1 VGDRRL
7 YSESRKDNYF
17 YGKSLLGVV
26 VQDVELPTID
36 ARKSTALV
44 FLGLG
49 AYFAYLYH
57 LGFGEV
63 TASLVQVNLT
73 IFGLAFLLSLLDVV
87 FNALAWKTV
96 VQELDYRISLSD
108 VFFIY
113 MSSIFL
119 NNLIPSGSV
128 SGETAR
134 LYFLN
139 KIAGNARLDSCTASV
154 AATRIITAIP
164 FVLGMSLGLAYLVLY
179 YEVPSWALTT
189 CFSMIFLMVSVGV
202 LFVGVCFSE
211 NLLQRTVNVVIDQVE
226 WIFHKSV
233 NRNFYCGITRQ
244 FQQTMLLL
252 RKRNGPLILSSFWA
266 FAGWLSL
273 NLVAFAAFRS
283 LGVEVPIFAIFA
295 VYSVIMVFQ
304 NLPLILPGGL
314 GIVDIL
320 MTALFTTVG
329 VSLHD
334 AAAVTILAR
343 VAQLWF
349 HTLLGGI
356 CTAYLL
362 RKVGK
367 NEIKRGI
374 STIPATGP

>member
-1 VGDRRL
+1 M
-7 YSESRKDNYF
+7 
-17 YGKSLLGVV
+17 
-26 VQDVELPTID
+26 VQDLELPAINPK
-36 ARKSTALV
+36 KSTVLV
-44 FLGLG
+44 VLGLF
-49 AYFAYLYH
+49 AYFAYLCH
-57 LGFGEV
+57 LGLGEV
-63 TASLVQVNLT
+63 TASLSQVNLS
-73 IFGLAFLLSLLDVV
+73 IFGLAFLLSLLNVV
-87 FNALAWKTV
+87 FNALSWKTLIR
-96 VQELDYRISLSD
+96 ELDYRISLAD
-108 VFFIY
+108 VFSIY

-139 KIAGNARLDSCTASV
+139 KIAGNARLDSSTASV
-154 AATRIITAIP
+154 AATRIITAAP
-164 FVLGMSLGLAYLVLY
+164 FVLGMSLGLVYLVLW

-189 CFSMIFLMVSVGV
+189 CLSMIFLMVSAGA

-211 NLLQRTVNVVIDQVE
+211 SWLLGTVNVVIDQAE
-226 WIFHKSV
+226 RLFKRSID
-233 NRNFYCGITRQ
+233 RNFCCGMTRE
-244 FQQTMLLL
+244 FQQSMLLL
-252 RKRNGPLILSSFWA
+252 RNRNGPLLLSSFWA
-266 FAGWLSL
+266 LLGWLSL

-283 LGVEVPIFAIFA
+283 LGVEVPILALFA

-304 NLPLILPGGL
+304 NLPLILPGGI
-314 GIVDIL
+314 GIVEIL
-320 MTALFTTVG
+320 MTALFTAVG

-356 CTAYLL
+356 CTAHLL

-367 NEIKRGI
+367 RGTKR
-374 STIPATGP
+374 STSMIPARGP

>member
-1 VGDRRL
+1 M
-7 YSESRKDNYF
+7 
-17 YGKSLLGVV
+17 

-44 FLGLG
+44 VLGIS

-57 LGFGEV
+57 LGLSEV
-63 TASLVQVNLT
+63 TESLAQVNLA
-73 IFGLAFLLSLLDVV
+73 IFGLAFLLSFVDVV
-87 FNALAWKTV
+87 FNALSWKTL
-96 VQELDYRISLSD
+96 VQELDYRISLAD

-211 NLLQRTVNVVIDQVE
+211 NLLQRTVNAVIDQVE
-226 WIFHKSV
+226 WIFKRSV
-233 NRNFYCGITRQ
+233 NRNLYCGITHQ
-244 FQQTMLLL
+244 FQQSMLLL
-252 RKRNGPLILSSFWA
+252 RNRNGPLVISSFWA

-273 NLVAFAAFRS
+273 NMVAFAAFRS

-295 VYSVIMVFQ
+295 VYSVILVFQ
-304 NLPLILPGGL
+304 TLPLILPGGL

-320 MTALFTTVG
+320 MTALFTAVG

-334 AAAVTILAR
+334 AAAVTILSR

-362 RKVGK
+362 RKVGRR
-367 NEIKRGI
+367 ETKRGR
-374 STIPATGP
+374 SMIPARGL

>member
-1 VGDRRL
+1 
-7 YSESRKDNYF
+7 
-17 YGKSLLGVV
+17 
-26 VQDVELPTID
+26 
-36 ARKSTALV
+36 
-44 FLGLG
+44 
-49 AYFAYLYH
+49 
-57 LGFGEV
+57 
-63 TASLVQVNLT
+63 
-73 IFGLAFLLSLLDVV
+73 
-87 FNALAWKTV
+87 
-96 VQELDYRISLSD
+96 
-108 VFFIY
+108 
-113 MSSIFL
+113 
-119 NNLIPSGSV
+119 
-128 SGETAR
+128 
-134 LYFLN
+134 
-139 KIAGNARLDSCTASV
+139 
-154 AATRIITAIP
+154 
-164 FVLGMSLGLAYLVLY
+164 
-179 YEVPSWALTT
+179 
-189 CFSMIFLMVSVGV
+189 VGV
-202 LFVGVCFSE
+202 LLVGVCFSE
-211 NLLQRTVNVVIDQVE
+211 NLLHRMVNAVIDKVE
-226 WIFHKSV
+226 WIFHRSV

-244 FQQTMLLL
+244 FQQSMLLL
-252 RKRNGPLILSSFWA
+252 RNRNGPLVLSSFWA

-367 NEIKRGI
+367 NEIKKGVSR
-374 STIPATGP
+374 IPATDP

>member
-1 VGDRRL
+1 
-7 YSESRKDNYF
+7 
-17 YGKSLLGVV
+17 V
-26 VQDVELPTID
+26 VQDVELPTIN
-36 ARKSTALV
+36 AQKSTALV
-44 FLGLG
+44 ILGLG

-57 LGFGEV
+57 LGLSEV
-63 TASLVQVNLT
+63 TESLSQVNLA
-73 IFGLAFLLSLLDVV
+73 IFGLAFLLSLLNVV
-87 FNALAWKTV
+87 FNALSWKTLV
-96 VQELDYRISLSD
+96 RELDYRISLAD

-128 SGETAR
+128 SGETGR
-134 LYFLN
+134 LYFLS
-139 KIAGNARLDSCTASV
+139 KIAGNARLDSSTASV

-164 FVLGMSLGLAYLVLY
+164 FVLGMSFGLGYLVLH

-211 NLLQRTVNVVIDQVE
+211 NLLQRMVNAVIDQVE
-226 WIFHKSV
+226 ALFKRSV
-233 NRNFYCGITRQ
+233 NRNFYSDITHQ
-244 FQQTMLLL
+244 FQQSMLLL
-252 RKRNGPLILSSFWA
+252 RNRNGPLIVSSFWA

-283 LGVEVPIFAIFA
+283 LGVEVPIFAVFA
-295 VYSVIMVFQ
+295 VYSVILVFQ

-320 MTALFTTVG
+320 MTALFTAVG

-367 NEIKRGI
+367 NETKRCVSI
-374 STIPATGP
+374 TTATGP

>member
-1 VGDRRL
+1 MGDRRL

-17 YGKSLLGVV
+17 YAKSHLGVV

-63 TASLVQVNLT
+63 TASLAQVNLT

-96 VQELDYRISLSD
+96 VQELDYRISLSN

-179 YEVPSWALTT
+179 YQVPSWALTT

-226 WIFHKSV
+226 WIFKRSV
-233 NRNFYCGITRQ
+233 DRNFYCGITHQ
-244 FQQTMLLL
+244 FQQSMLLL
-252 RKRNGPLILSSFWA
+252 RNRNGPLILSSFWA

-320 MTALFTTVG
+320 MTALLTTVG

-367 NEIKRGI
+367 NELNRGI
-374 STIPATGP
+374 STTPATGP

>member
-1 VGDRRL
+1 M
-7 YSESRKDNYF
+7 
-17 YGKSLLGVV
+17 

-36 ARKSTALV
+36 ATKSTGLV
-44 FLGLG
+44 VLGLS
-49 AYFAYLYH
+49 AYFAYLYS

-63 TASLVQVNLT
+63 AVSLSQVNLA
-73 IFGLAFLLSLLDVV
+73 IFGLAFLLSLLNVV
-87 FNALAWKTV
+87 FNALSWKTLV
-96 VQELDYRISLSD
+96 RELDYRISLLD

-128 SGETAR
+128 SGETGR
-134 LYFLN
+134 LYFLS
-139 KIAGNARLDSCTASV
+139 KIAGNARLDSSTASV

-164 FVLGMSLGLAYLVLY
+164 FVLGMSLGLAYLILR
-179 YEVPSWALTT
+179 YEIPSWALTT

-211 NLLQRTVNVVIDQVE
+211 NLLQRMVNAVIDQVE
-226 WIFHKSV
+226 WIFHRSA
-233 NRNFYCGITRQ
+233 NRNFYSDTTRQ
-244 FQQTMLLL
+244 FQQSMLLL
-252 RKRNGPLILSSFWA
+252 RKRNRPLIVSSFWA

-320 MTALFTTVG
+320 MTALFTAVG

-349 HTLLGGI
+349 HTLVGGI

-362 RKVGK
+362 RKVSKG
-367 NEIKRGI
+367 G
-374 STIPATGP
+374 TIRSVSITTATGP

>member
-1 VGDRRL
+1 M
-7 YSESRKDNYF
+7 
-17 YGKSLLGVV
+17 
-26 VQDVELPTID
+26 VQDLELPTIN
-36 ARKSTALV
+36 AQKSTVLV
-44 FLGLG
+44 ILGLS
-49 AYFAYLYH
+49 AYFAYLYS
-57 LGFGEV
+57 LGLCEV
-63 TASLVQVNLT
+63 TESLAQVDLA

-87 FNALAWKTV
+87 FNALSWKTLIR
-96 VQELDYRISLSD
+96 ELNYRISLAD

-128 SGETAR
+128 SGETGR
-134 LYFLN
+134 LYFLS
-139 KIAGNARLDSCTASV
+139 KIAGNARLESSTASV

-164 FVLGMSLGLAYLVLY
+164 FVLGMSLGLAYLLLY
-179 YEVPSWALTT
+179 YEIPSWALTT
-189 CFSMIFLMVSVGV
+189 CFSMIFLMVSAGV
-202 LFVGVCFSE
+202 LFIGVCFSE
-211 NLLQRTVNVVIDQVE
+211 NLLQRVVNVLIDQVE
-226 WIFHKSV
+226 VLFNRSI
-233 NRNFYCGITRQ
+233 NRNFYCEITRQ
-244 FQQTMLLL
+244 FQQSMLLL
-252 RKRNGPLILSSFWA
+252 RNRNGPLILSSFWA

-283 LGVEVPIFAIFA
+283 LGVEIPLFAVFA

-320 MTALFTTVG
+320 MTALFTAVG

-367 NEIKRGI
+367 NEAKRGA
-374 STIPATGP
+374 SRIPAAGP

>member
-1 VGDRRL
+1 M
-7 YSESRKDNYF
+7 
-17 YGKSLLGVV
+17 
-26 VQDVELPTID
+26 VQDLELPTIN
-36 ARKSTALV
+36 AQKSTALV
-44 FLGLG
+44 VLGLS

-63 TASLVQVNLT
+63 AASLAQVNLA
-73 IFGLAFLLSLLDVV
+73 IFGLAFLLSFLDVV
-87 FNALAWKTV
+87 FNALAWKTLV
-96 VQELDYRISLSD
+96 RELDYRISLLD

-128 SGETAR
+128 SGETGR
-134 LYFLN
+134 LYFLS
-139 KIAGNARLDSCTASV
+139 KIAGNARLDSSTASV

-164 FVLGMSLGLAYLVLY
+164 FVLGMSLGLGYLVLY

-189 CFSMIFLMVSVGV
+189 CFSMIFLMVSAGV

-211 NLLQRTVNVVIDQVE
+211 SLLQRMVNVVIDQVE
-226 WIFHKSV
+226 AIFHRSV
-233 NRNFYCGITRQ
+233 NRNSYCEITRQ
-244 FQQTMLLL
+244 FQQSMLLL
-252 RKRNGPLILSSFWA
+252 RKRNGPLLLSSFWA

-273 NLVAFAAFRS
+273 NLVAFSAFRS

-304 NLPLILPGGL
+304 TLPLILPGGL

-320 MTALFTTVG
+320 MTALFTAVG

-349 HTLLGGI
+349 HTLLGGV

-367 NEIKRGI
+367 NEMKRGVSI
-374 STIPATGP
+374 TTATGP

>member
-1 VGDRRL
+1 VA
-7 YSESRKDNYF
+7 
-17 YGKSLLGVV
+17 
-26 VQDVELPTID
+26 QDVELPTIN
-36 ARKSTALV
+36 ARKSTGLV
-44 FLGLG
+44 VLGLS
-49 AYFAYLYH
+49 AYFVYLYH

-63 TASLVQVNLT
+63 AESLSQVNLA
-73 IFGLAFLLSLLDVV
+73 IFGLAFLLSLMDVV
-87 FNALAWKTV
+87 FNALSWKTLV
-96 VQELDYRISLSD
+96 RELDYRISLAD

-128 SGETAR
+128 SGETGR

-139 KIAGNARLDSCTASV
+139 KIAGNARLDSSTASV

-164 FVLGMSLGLAYLVLY
+164 FVLGMSMGLAYLVLY
-179 YEVPSWALTT
+179 YDVPSWALTT

-211 NLLQRTVNVVIDQVE
+211 NLLHRVVNAVVDKVE
-226 WIFHKSV
+226 WIFKRRV
-233 NRNFYCGITRQ
+233 NRNFYCDITRR
-244 FQQTMLLL
+244 FQLSMLLL
-252 RKRNGPLILSSFWA
+252 KNRNGPLILSSFWA

-273 NLVAFAAFRS
+273 NLVAFVAFRS
-283 LGVEVPIFAIFA
+283 LGVDVPLFAIFA

-320 MTALFTTVG
+320 MTALFTAVG

-334 AAAVTILAR
+334 AAAVTILVR

-349 HTLLGGI
+349 HTILGGI

-362 RKVGK
+362 RKVGRDETK
-367 NEIKRGI
+367 GSVSRI
-374 STIPATGP
+374 SAAGP

>member
-1 VGDRRL
+1 M
-7 YSESRKDNYF
+7 
-17 YGKSLLGVV
+17 
-26 VQDVELPTID
+26 VQEIELPTID
-36 ARKSTALV
+36 ATKSTALV
-44 FLGLG
+44 VLGLS

-63 TASLVQVNLT
+63 SASLAQVNLA
-73 IFGLAFLLSLLDVV
+73 IFGIALILSLLDVV

-96 VQELDYRISLSD
+96 VRELDYQISLSD

-139 KIAGNARLDSCTASV
+139 KIAGNARLDSSTASV

-164 FVLGMSLGLAYLVLY
+164 FVLGMSLGLGYLVLH

-189 CFSMIFLMVSVGV
+189 CFSMIFIMVSVGA
-202 LFVGVCFSE
+202 LFVGICFSE
-211 NLLQRTVNVVIDQVE
+211 SWLQGMVNAVIDRVE
-226 WIFHKSV
+226 WISHRSV
-233 NRNFYCGITRQ
+233 NRKFYRDITRQ
-244 FQQTMLLL
+244 FQQSMMLL
-252 RKRNGPLILSSFWA
+252 RNRNGPLILSSFWA

-304 NLPLILPGGL
+304 TLPLILPGGL
-314 GIVDIL
+314 GVVDIL
-320 MTALFTTVG
+320 MTALFTAVG

-349 HTLLGGI
+349 HTFLGGI

-367 NEIKRGI
+367 NETKRGV
-374 STIPATGP
+374 SRLSATGP

>member
-1 VGDRRL
+1 
-7 YSESRKDNYF
+7 
-17 YGKSLLGVV
+17 VV
-26 VQDVELPTID
+26 HDVELPTID
-36 ARKSTALV
+36 ATKSTGLV
-44 FLGLG
+44 VLGLS
-49 AYFAYLYH
+49 AYFAYLYS

-63 TASLVQVNLT
+63 AVSLSQVNLA
-73 IFGLAFLLSLLDVV
+73 IFCLAFLLSLLNVA
-87 FNALAWKTV
+87 FNALSWKTLIR
-96 VQELDYRISLSD
+96 ELDYRISLAD

-128 SGETAR
+128 SGETGR
-134 LYFLN
+134 LYFLT
-139 KIAGNARLDSCTASV
+139 KIAGNARLDSSTASV
-154 AATRIITAIP
+154 AATRIITAVP
-164 FVLGMSLGLAYLVLY
+164 FVLGMSLGLAYLILR

-211 NLLQRTVNVVIDQVE
+211 NLLQRMVNAVIDQVE
-226 WIFHKSV
+226 VLLKRSV
-233 NRNFYCGITRQ
+233 NRNFYSDTTRK
-244 FQQTMLLL
+244 FQQSMLLL
-252 RKRNGPLILSSFWA
+252 RNRNGPLIVSSFWA

-283 LGVEVPIFAIFA
+283 LGVEVPLFAIFA

-320 MTALFTTVG
+320 MTALFTAVG

-349 HTLLGGI
+349 HTLVGGM

-367 NEIKRGI
+367 GGTKRGVSI
-374 STIPATGP
+374 TTATGP

>member
-1 VGDRRL
+1 MA
-7 YSESRKDNYF
+7 
-17 YGKSLLGVV
+17 
-26 VQDVELPTID
+26 QDVELPTID
-36 ARKSTALV
+36 ARKSTGLV
-44 FLGLG
+44 VLGLS

-57 LGFGEV
+57 LGLSEV
-63 TASLVQVNLT
+63 TESLAQVNLA
-73 IFGLAFLLSLLDVV
+73 IFGLAFLLSLLNVV
-87 FNALAWKTV
+87 FNALSWKTLV
-96 VQELDYRISLSD
+96 RELDSRISLAD

-139 KIAGNARLDSCTASV
+139 KIARNARLDSCTASV

-164 FVLGMSLGLAYLVLY
+164 FVLGMSLGLGYLVLR

-211 NLLQRTVNVVIDQVE
+211 NLLQRMVNAVIDQAE
-226 WIFHKSV
+226 FTFKRSV
-233 NRNFYCGITRQ
+233 NRSLYCSITRQ
-244 FQQTMLLL
+244 FQQSMLLL
-252 RKRNGPLILSSFWA
+252 RNRNGPLILSSFWA
-266 FAGWLSL
+266 FAGWLSV
-273 NLVAFAAFRS
+273 NLVAFVAFRS
-283 LGVEVPIFAIFA
+283 LGVDLPIFVIFA

-304 NLPLILPGGL
+304 TLPLILPGGL

-320 MTALFTTVG
+320 MTALFTAVG

-349 HTLLGGI
+349 HTFIGGI

-367 NEIKRGI
+367 NETKRGA
-374 STIPATGP
+374 SRNATTGP

>member
-1 VGDRRL
+1 
-7 YSESRKDNYF
+7 
-17 YGKSLLGVV
+17 VV
-26 VQDVELPTID
+26 RDVELPTID
-36 ARKSTALV
+36 ARKSTGLV
-44 FLGLG
+44 ILGLV

-57 LGFGEV
+57 LGLSEV
-63 TASLVQVNLT
+63 TESLAQVNLA
-73 IFGLAFLLSLLDVV
+73 IFGLAFLLSLLNVV
-87 FNALAWKTV
+87 FNALSWKTLV
-96 VQELDYRISLSD
+96 RELDYRISLLD

-128 SGETAR
+128 SGETGR
-134 LYFLN
+134 LYFLS
-139 KIAGNARLDSCTASV
+139 KIAGNARLDSSTASV

-164 FVLGMSLGLAYLVLY
+164 FVLGMSFGLGYLVLH

-211 NLLQRTVNVVIDQVE
+211 KLLQRMVNAVIDQVE
-226 WIFHKSV
+226 VLFKRSV
-233 NRNFYCGITRQ
+233 NRNFYSDITRQ
-244 FQQTMLLL
+244 FQQSMLLL
-252 RKRNGPLILSSFWA
+252 RNRNGPLIVSSFWA

-283 LGVEVPIFAIFA
+283 LGVEVPIFAVFA
-295 VYSVIMVFQ
+295 VYSVILVFQ

-320 MTALFTTVG
+320 MTALFTAVG

-367 NEIKRGI
+367 NGTKRCVSI
-374 STIPATGP
+374 TTATGP